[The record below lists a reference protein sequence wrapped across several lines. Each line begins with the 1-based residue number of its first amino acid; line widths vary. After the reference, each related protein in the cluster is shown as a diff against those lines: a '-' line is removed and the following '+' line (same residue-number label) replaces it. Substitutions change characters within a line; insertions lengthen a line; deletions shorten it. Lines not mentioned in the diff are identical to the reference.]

1 MLEHEKCQEGL
12 KRVDQGALIKVYQ
25 INRLMSIYLSS
36 TTTGKKFIQTSYLS
50 LVKISKNQER
60 NC

>member
-36 TTTGKKFIQTSYLS
+36 TTTGKKFIQTS
-50 LVKISKNQER
+50 
-60 NC
+60 